1 MIHQGQRQAESV
13 AGTDIADG
21 FQKRLVQLADCGLTD
36 FGARE
41 IGAVTG
47 FGNRLN
53 RLGRLKV
60 PGSRSLP
67 VAG

>member
-1 MIHQGQRQAESV
+1 MVRSIARELLGSPR
-13 AGTDIADG
+13 AGG
-21 FQKRLVQLADCGLTD
+21 LQKRLVQLADCGLTD

-53 RLGRLKV
+53 RLARLQG
-60 PGSRSLP
+60 PGSKSLP